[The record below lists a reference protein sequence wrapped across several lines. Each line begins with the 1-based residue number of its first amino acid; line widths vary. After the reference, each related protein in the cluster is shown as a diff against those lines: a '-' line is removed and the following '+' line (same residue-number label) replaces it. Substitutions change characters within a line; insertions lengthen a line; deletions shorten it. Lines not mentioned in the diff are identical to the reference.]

1 MFLLWKGSTNLAVQM
16 HQLPSARPQ
25 LAASD
30 RRQRSSL
37 VGALRCIKADLEMN
51 GLRVYIEADGDGAET
66 RRTRFVFYSRREDG
80 PYYRWVYDDVTRQ
93 WRVGR
98 VMKSATL
105 AKSLL
110 AAAWKTL
117 PVTLQRSIVEHYQD

>member
-1 MFLLWKGSTNLAVQM
+1 MFSLWKGSTNLAIQL
-16 HQLPSARPQ
+16 HQLPSAGAQ

-30 RRQRSSL
+30 RRERNRP
-37 VGALRCIKADLEMN
+37 VGALHCIKTDLEMN
-51 GLRVYIEADGDGAET
+51 GLRVYIDGDGDEAET
-66 RRTRFVFYSRREDG
+66 RRTRSVFYSRREDG
-80 PYYRWVYDDVTRQ
+80 PYYRWVYDDTIRQ

-105 AKSLL
+105 AKTLS

>member
-1 MFLLWKGSTNLAVQM
+1 
-16 HQLPSARPQ
+16 
-25 LAASD
+25 
-30 RRQRSSL
+30 
-37 VGALRCIKADLEMN
+37 MN

-66 RRTRFVFYSRREDG
+66 RRTRSVFYSRREDG
-80 PYYRWVYDDVTRQ
+80 PYYRWVYDDVIRQ

-98 VMKSATL
+98 VMKSAKTL
-105 AKSLL
+105 S

>member
-1 MFLLWKGSTNLAVQM
+1 MFSLWKGSTNLAVQL
-16 HQLPSARPQ
+16 HQLPSAGSQ

-30 RRQRSSL
+30 RRERNRP
-37 VGALRCIKADLEMN
+37 VGGLHCIKADIGMN
-51 GLRVYIEADGDGAET
+51 GLRVYIDGEGEGDET
-66 RRTRFVFYSRREDG
+66 RRTRSVFYSRREDG
-80 PYYRWVYDDVTRQ
+80 PYYRWVYDDAIRQ

-98 VMKSATL
+98 VMKSAKTL
-105 AKSLL
+105 S